1 MAGRKGLLELRRLE
15 PVECGEMVEGLDEEG

>member
-15 PVECGEMVEGLDEEG
+15 PVECGEMDDGLVERA